1 LRESIESVQTLD
13 KPSPAERGMAEPEI
27 CKNWDIECKL
37 AKIVLHLGDIGSR
50 LYIDKW
56 DVPSSITQ
64 TDIAD
69 AVNMSRSNISR
80 YAPDLIEW
88 GFVESKVKH
97 ILNGSRKKTAYFL
110 TYSGMKVY
118 SMLQERRE
126 IHLRIQNNTND

>member
-1 LRESIESVQTLD
+1 
-13 KPSPAERGMAEPEI
+13 MAEPEI
-27 CKNWDIECKL
+27 SKKWDIEGKL
-37 AKIVLHLGDIGSR
+37 AKIVLHLGDCGSR
-50 LYIDKW
+50 MYLDKW

-80 YAPDLIEW
+80 YAPDLMEW

-110 TYSGMKVY
+110 TYSGMEVY
-118 SMLQERRE
+118 SMLKDRRE
-126 IHLRIQNNTND
+126 THLRIQNTAND

>member
-1 LRESIESVQTLD
+1 MRTLD
-13 KPSPAERGMAEPEI
+13 KRSPAERGMAEPEI
-27 CKNWDIECKL
+27 SKKWDIESKL
-37 AKIVLHLGDIGSR
+37 AKIVLHLGDCGSR
-50 LYIDKW
+50 MYLDKW

-80 YAPDLIEW
+80 YAPDLMEW

-110 TYSGMKVY
+110 TYSGMEVY
-118 SMLQERRE
+118 SMLKERRE
-126 IHLRIQNNTND
+126 THLRIQNVAND